1 MILKVMSE
9 YKIPKGTIPTE
20 EPLIEKEIEIQMS
33 LDEKREI
40 SNEIVGEYVSVT
52 KFLFE
57 VSELALEKEI
67 KFSIEKVAPIFK
79 VFMEFEDE
87 YIKITYD
94 EGTKQGIINIKIN
107 AEN

>member
-1 MILKVMSE
+1 
-9 YKIPKGTIPTE
+9 
-20 EPLIEKEIEIQMS
+20 MS

-79 VFMEFEDE
+79 VFL
-87 YIKITYD
+87 YYLS
-94 EGTKQGIINIKIN
+94 
-107 AEN
+107 

>member
-1 MILKVMSE
+1 MFWICKYINFIELDFLEWVLSE
-9 YKIPKGTIPTE
+9 
-20 EPLIEKEIEIQMS
+20 M
-33 LDEKREI
+33 
-40 SNEIVGEYVSVT
+40 
-52 KFLFE
+52 
-57 VSELALEKEI
+57 LAGPLEKEI